1 MQTLLLNCDMGESYG
16 SWRMGL
22 DAEVMPYIDCAN
34 IACGY
39 HAGDPSIMRRT
50 VGLALQHGVTI
61 GAHPAYPDLVG
72 FGRRSMACSNE
83 EIRDLLHYQIGALD
97 GICKVQGGRVA
108 YVKPHGALYNDMM
121 ADPVKLRAV
130 LEAVAA
136 YDSSLPLMLMAT
148 ADDYAAQKM
157 GDELGVTL
165 WFEAFADRGYTASGH
180 LLSRRLPGAV
190 HHEPALIIEQ
200 ALRLARGETL
210 LADDGSALRLNAST
224 LCVHGDN
231 DSSLAAVR
239 QIRQALDA
247 LVQP

>member
-72 FGRRSMACSNE
+72 FGRRSIACSNE

-148 ADDYAAQKM
+148 ADDYATQQM

>member
-50 VGLALQHGVTI
+50 VGLALQQGVTI

-72 FGRRSMACSNE
+72 FGRRSIACSNE

-148 ADDYAAQKM
+148 ADDYATQQM